1 MVDSEQ
7 SNKTGYYSGIK
18 NESTIYGNVREC
30 IIIFENDTQKVI
42 SKEQKRGQLTVNIV
56 FHLAKEN
63 DFVETVIKNFYYTD
77 RLNDLAE
84 KCKFNSIK
92 TFTRHFK
99 TNFQM
104 TPKQWMLSIKKEA
117 LMECLKNTD
126 YPLKQIAVDLGFSNI
141 LHLSD
146 FCLKKTGIRP
156 EDIRKDIKRGSI

>member
-1 MVDSEQ
+1 MVDSEL
-7 SNKTGYYSGIK
+7 SNKTAYHSGIQ

-30 IIIFENDTQKVI
+30 ILLFENGTQKII
-42 SKEQKRGQLTVNIV
+42 SKKQKRGQLTVNIV

-84 KCKFNSIK
+84 KCNFNSTK

-104 TPKQWMLSIKKEA
+104 TPKQWMLSIKKAA

-126 YPLKQIAVDLGFSNI
+126 YPLKQIAADLGFSNI
-141 LHLSD
+141 SHLSD
-146 FCLKKTGIRP
+146 FCLKKTGMRP
-156 EDIRKDIKRGSI
+156 EDIRRYIKSH